1 MPYIFYI
8 HPWEIDPGQPRV
20 AGIKAT
26 NWFRQRVNLH
36 RCEERFAALVGAF
49 AWIPIC
55 DLIDGW
61 NVARR
66 TAEVRGDR
74 AADDFDGRPSQG
86 HIAGPE
92 WANIDPKSS
101 G

>member
-1 MPYIFYI
+1 
-8 HPWEIDPGQPRV
+8 
-20 AGIKAT
+20 
-26 NWFRQRVNLH
+26 
-36 RCEERFAALVGAF
+36 
-49 AWIPIC
+49 
-55 DLIDGW
+55 
-61 NVARR
+61 VARR